1 MGDDLAVLESYIQR
15 CSNWGRWGSQDQL
28 GTVNLITQEKIREAA
43 TLVKVGKTIS
53 LTMAYDADGPQ
64 NGYLGRQTLSST
76 NSPRGR
82 DTSLASSNRWRRRR

>member
-64 NGYLGRQTLSST
+64 NGYLGRANPQLYQL
-76 NSPRGR
+76 
-82 DTSLASSNRWRRRR
+82 TSGPGYLVG

>member
-1 MGDDLAVLESYIQR
+1 MGDDLAVLESYIQW

-53 LTMAYDADGPQ
+53 LTMA
-64 NGYLGRQTLSST
+64 
-76 NSPRGR
+76 
-82 DTSLASSNRWRRRR
+82 